1 MFSEIYNKTMTSHKE
16 DPLFENNF
24 IAAAYNNETSKL
36 YTNDYSTD
44 TYAKSILEENH
55 KYSKE
60 YNELRK
66 QEGNQKDAVH
76 QYRRSWLQTINLT
89 VACVALCV
97 LIYKQKKTLDK

>member
-24 IAAAYNNETSKL
+24 IAAAYDNEKSTL
-36 YTNDYSTD
+36 YTNNYSAIED
-44 TYAKSILEENH
+44 AKSKAILEENH

-89 VACVALCV
+89 VACITLCV
-97 LIYKQKKTLDK
+97 LIYKQK

>member
-1 MFSEIYNKTMTSHKE
+1 MTSHKE

-24 IAAAYNNETSKL
+24 IAAAYDNETSIL
-36 YTNDYSTD
+36 YANDYIND
-44 TYAKSILEENH
+44 AKSKAILEENY

-89 VACVALCV
+89 VACITLCV
-97 LIYKQKKTLDK
+97 LIYKQK